1 MVAYPVRGR
10 GSTGRFFCVLTE
22 KDLDESLRDTNRE
35 NAAFHDFLVV
45 VCYFSNLSS
54 VSLSSIIS
62 TLPFLFFFYLSSPP
76 PLVFIFFY
84 FSSSVSSILSSFYFF
99 VIYIYIYIL
108 VFCFHFIVI
117 VVCCQRKRPTRA
129 SLSISRL
136 LIRPGLLFSNGLL
149 LLCRY
154 CRPNVAGTPV
164 NTWLM
169 L

>member
-1 MVAYPVRGR
+1 MKVYEIQIAKMPR
-10 GSTGRFFCVLTE
+10 STTSSLSFAIFF
-22 KDLDESLRDTNRE
+22 
-35 NAAFHDFLVV
+35 
-45 VCYFSNLSS
+45 NLSF

-62 TLPFLFFFYLSSPP
+62 ALPSLFFIFLLPRRSYLYFFIFRRLFLPFYA
-76 PLVFIFFY
+76 VFIFIH
-84 FSSSVSSILSSFYFF
+84 IL
-99 VIYIYIYIL
+99 L
-108 VFCFHFIVI
+108 FCFHFIVI